1 MNIRSFILFLCSKC
15 KRLLFYLSNILFTF
29 SYIVIHTL
37 KFDVFK
43 IPIHSKF
50 QGMTT
55 FFEFLIN
62 ITHSVF
68 SDNKEIMSQLYSNNN
83 NDNSMQNSKEIFIHT
98 SLILI
103 AI

>member
-1 MNIRSFILFLCSKC
+1 
-15 KRLLFYLSNILFTF
+15 
-29 SYIVIHTL
+29 
-37 KFDVFK
+37 
-43 IPIHSKF
+43 
-50 QGMTT
+50 MTT

-83 NDNSMQNSKEIFIHT
+83 DDNSMQNSKEIFIHT

-103 AI
+103 AIDKIILSNIALYELLKL